1 MKVGH
6 CTTILT
12 PSVLVHAKGSK
23 MVYMQMTMEGKCKG
37 QCIYSALDF
46 TAGLAITQSVEV
58 KMSFSANQVWNE
70 KRILVFF
77 MAHVFLTHKIHNGLR

>member
-1 MKVGH
+1 MYTKENKTNVYKHEGVFSQHRGEILRYIKAKEGCRKVGH

-37 QCIYSALDF
+37 QCI
-46 TAGLAITQSVEV
+46 
-58 KMSFSANQVWNE
+58 
-70 KRILVFF
+70 
-77 MAHVFLTHKIHNGLR
+77 

>member
-1 MKVGH
+1 MYTTTKGPSVSVGGGKLRYIKAKEGCMKVGH

-37 QCIYSALDF
+37 QCI
-46 TAGLAITQSVEV
+46 
-58 KMSFSANQVWNE
+58 
-70 KRILVFF
+70 
-77 MAHVFLTHKIHNGLR
+77 